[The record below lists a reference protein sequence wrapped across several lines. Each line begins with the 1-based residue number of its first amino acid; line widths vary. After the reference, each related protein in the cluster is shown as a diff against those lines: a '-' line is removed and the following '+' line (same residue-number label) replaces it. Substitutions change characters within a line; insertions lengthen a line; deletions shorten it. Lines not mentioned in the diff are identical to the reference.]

1 MWPLIA
7 NEIILQPLFSH
18 HIQDKAEHDFI
29 VNSILCWKVIRSC
42 LKYWLKVWF
51 IIPCTL
57 HNSLLQLHHE
67 MPSQSM
73 HSFYNILPA
82 DKNCTNLTSLLRW
95 VIDAWR
101 WKKKFFHQ
109 VSDSFIPPS
118 LFPRTLHDPTHVI
131 WVHLH
136 NIYLWPYCK
145 ISAFKNGSCLQRD
158 VCRLPALRISQRW
171 HYEHLG
177 LDDSLLQ
184 GSVLGIAG

>member
-1 MWPLIA
+1 MWPFIA

-73 HSFYNILPA
+73 QFLQYSPSRQELYQFNILVEMSNRCMEM
-82 DKNCTNLTSLLRW
+82 KEK
-95 VIDAWR
+95 I
-101 WKKKFFHQ
+101 FHQ

-118 LFPRTLHDPTHVI
+118 LFPRILHDPTHVI

-158 VCRLPALRISQRW
+158 VCRLPAFRISQRW